1 MKTHKHKNFLA
12 SEISKIEDELAS
24 SRIKLDQYINDL
36 ELSEK
41 EIQNGEFYSHNEIK
55 NIIQQWKK

>member
-24 SRIKLDQYINDL
+24 SRIKLDQYNNDL

-41 EIQNGEFYSHNEIK
+41 EIKNGEFYLHNEIQ